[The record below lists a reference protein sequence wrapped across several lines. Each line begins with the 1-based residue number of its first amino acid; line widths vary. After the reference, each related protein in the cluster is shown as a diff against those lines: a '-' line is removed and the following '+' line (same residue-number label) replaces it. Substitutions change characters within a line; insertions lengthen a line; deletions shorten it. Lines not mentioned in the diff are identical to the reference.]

1 MRFSTVVFRFR
12 NTPHLANVYF
22 SEALDYYT
30 VYFEDID
37 LILEFGG
44 KAKYDKI
51 QGLRL
56 LKAGKDVEALKL
68 SVIEQIEE
76 LETVC

>member
-12 NTPHLANVYF
+12 NTPRLANVYF
-22 SEALDYYT
+22 SEAVDYYT

-44 KAKYDKI
+44 KAKYDKV

-56 LKAGKDVEALKL
+56 LKTGKDAETLKL
-68 SVIEQIEE
+68 SVIKQIED
-76 LETVC
+76 LEAVC